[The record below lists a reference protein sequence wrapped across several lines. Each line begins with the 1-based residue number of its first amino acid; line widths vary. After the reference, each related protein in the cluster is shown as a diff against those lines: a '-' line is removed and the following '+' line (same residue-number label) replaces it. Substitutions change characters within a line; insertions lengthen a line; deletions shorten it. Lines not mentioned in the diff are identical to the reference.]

1 MTGTFAVLAGG
12 GTAGHVH
19 PALAI
24 ADALVENGHARAT
37 IHFIGAQRG
46 MESRLVPA
54 HGYPITV
61 LDVRGL
67 ARGMTPRHLFAN
79 MGAAARLMAATVRC
93 VRLFGST
100 APKVVVSV
108 GGYASLPPVLAALV
122 RRIPVVT
129 VSYDAVPGRAT
140 KLAARFAVAS
150 AVAFPGSV
158 LPRRVVTG
166 APLRAAVVAVDRER
180 DGEAARRRLG
190 LPLERFV
197 LLVVGGSHGSGRL
210 NEVTRRFVADRRARS
225 DLAVRHVTGT
235 RDPAPDT
242 PLDMSPS
249 SGADRIVYQPVR
261 YEDDMP
267 SAYAA
272 ADVVLA
278 RAGATTVAELAAL
291 GLPSILVPWPLAAE
305 DHQTANARVL
315 ADVGGAI
322 LVPDGELDSERLTQE
337 LARLADPLTRF
348 AIGLAAASVGRRD
361 GAARVAAVVEEH
373 AR

>member
-1 MTGTFAVLAGG
+1 MTATFAVLAGG

-24 ADALVENGHARAT
+24 ADALVERGHERAA
-37 IHFIGAQRG
+37 IHFIGAERG
-46 MESRLVPA
+46 VESRLVPA

-61 LDVRGL
+61 FDVRGL
-67 ARGMTPRHLFAN
+67 VRGTTPRDVLAN
-79 MGAAARLMAATVRC
+79 AGAAGRLIAATMRC
-93 VRLFGST
+93 VRLFGSMS
-100 APKVVVSV
+100 PKVVVSV
-108 GGYASLPPVLAALV
+108 GGYGSLPPVLAALV

-140 KLAARFAVAS
+140 KLAARFAAAS

-180 DGEAARRRLG
+180 DGGAARRRLG

-197 LLVVGGSHGSGRL
+197 LLVVGGSLGSGRL
-210 NEVTRRFVADRRARS
+210 NDVTRRFVAGHCERS

-235 RDPAPDT
+235 RDEAPDPAPD
-242 PLDMSPS
+242 MSS
-249 SGADRIVYQPVR
+249 SDADRIVYQLVR

-322 LVPDGELDSERLTQE
+322 LVPDGELDSDRLAQE

-361 GAARVAAVVEEH
+361 GAARVAALVEEH

>member
-1 MTGTFAVLAGG
+1 MTRTFAVLAGG

-24 ADALVENGHARAT
+24 ADALVEKGHQRAT
-37 IHFIGAQRG
+37 IQFVGSHRG
-46 MESRLVPA
+46 MESTLVPA

-67 ARGMTPRHLFAN
+67 VRGLAPRDLLAN
-79 MGAAARLMAATVRC
+79 AGAAVRLMAATVRC
-93 VRLFGST
+93 VRVLGT
-100 APKVVVSV
+100 MGPKVVVSV
-108 GGYASLPPVLAALV
+108 GGYASLPAVLAAIV

-140 KLAARFAVAS
+140 KLAARFAAAS
-150 AVAFPGSV
+150 AVAFPGSL

-166 APLRAAVVAVDRER
+166 APLRSAVVAVDRER
-180 DGEAARRRLG
+180 DVEAARRRLG

-197 LLVVGGSHGSGRL
+197 LLVVGGSLGSGRL
-210 NEVTRRFVADRRARS
+210 NDVTRRFVAASGARS

-235 RDPAPDT
+235 RDEAPDPAP
-242 PLDMSPS
+242 SG
-249 SGADRIVYQPVR
+249 GADRIVYQPVR

-272 ADVVLA
+272 ADAVLA

-322 LVPDGELDSERLTQE
+322 LVPDRELDADRLRHE
-337 LARLADPLTRF
+337 LARLADPLMRF
-348 AIGLAAASVGRRD
+348 AIGLAAASVGHRD